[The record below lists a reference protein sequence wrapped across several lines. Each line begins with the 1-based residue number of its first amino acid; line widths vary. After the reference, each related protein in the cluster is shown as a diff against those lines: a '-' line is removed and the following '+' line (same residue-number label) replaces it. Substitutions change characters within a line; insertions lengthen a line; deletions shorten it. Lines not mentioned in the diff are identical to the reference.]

1 MIEFLIPR
9 RPVSH
14 QTKNRANLQSWK
26 QYVQNIAIES
36 WTKPFIPD
44 GTDLRLTLV
53 YLCDDSPADI
63 DNIIKPIQDA
73 MVGVVYEDDIQI
85 SDVDSHRRY
94 LTDAIVVS
102 GLPQILVNA
111 IDAGNEAVY
120 VKVSIANDLEDYL

>member
-1 MIEFLIPR
+1 M
-9 RPVSH
+9 SH
-14 QTKNRANLQSWK
+14 QARNRANLQAWK
-26 QYVQNIAIES
+26 AYVKKIANAHWSDPI
-36 WTKPFIPD
+36 IPN

-94 LTDAIVVS
+94 LTDTIVIT
-102 GLPQILVNA
+102 GLPQMLA
-111 IDAGNEAVY
+111 DAVEVGGEAVY
-120 VKVSIANDLEDYL
+120 VKVENADELGVYL